1 MKENLLI
8 RLIPY
13 LSEKLCSQVL
23 GVLAISLKLTF
34 CFAKKMPQRHFFRTT
49 VNDDVL
55 FIGLVGRFNCINPQQ
70 LFHRLSLSHHFHSG
84 VLSNGRLRQ
93 IKFRRILS
101 RTKRTNCEIRFDVF
115 PFVFNIFFAGKKN
128 TNKMGSVLISSFIF
142 HFFFFVR
149 NKGPPIIF
157 HFSPN

>member
-115 PFVFNIFFAGKKN
+115 PFVFNIFFGGKK
-128 TNKMGSVLISSFIF
+128 TPIRWDRSLFHHLFFI
-142 HFFFFVR
+142 FFFFCS
-149 NKGPPIIF
+149 K
-157 HFSPN
+157 